1 MSKPTPMPARAY
13 TPRELDDLRRVVS
26 AKWLYGRY
34 QPRPGTHSRHHS
46 LADLAVSVEEMVRT
60 HMMAGHTAEMLV
72 ASELPKAA

>member
-1 MSKPTPMPARAY
+1 MTNPVPTPARAY
-13 TPRELDDLRRVVS
+13 TPRELDDLRRAVS

-34 QPRPGTHSRHHS
+34 QPRPGIRSRPYA